1 MTTFLLLRHAHSTA
15 NNAGVLA
22 GRINGVKLSTIGK
35 KQARD
40 LGKALND
47 LKIDRIISSPLTRC
61 TETIEATARHRRKR
75 VLIDERFTE
84 MDYGSWNGRKLKD
97 LAQEKS
103 WKKIQSKPSSFTFP
117 KGESFAEAATR
128 IERGLKS
135 LMRKYPQETVLIVT
149 HGDII
154 KMALQL
160 SHGGSLDS
168 FQRFVVDTCSL
179 SEIHWTAQSRT
190 VVRSNSR
197 LVKARVVQMAKN
209 KMKQRKILGGGA
221 GV

>member
-15 NNAGVLA
+15 NDAGVLA
-22 GRINGVKLSTIGK
+22 GRLNGVELSTIGH
-35 KQARD
+35 KQARH
-40 LGKALND
+40 LGNALKD
-47 LKIDRIISSPLTRC
+47 LKIDRIITSPLTRC
-61 TETIEATARHRRKR
+61 TETIEATARQRRKR
-75 VLIDERFTE
+75 IRIDDRFIE
-84 MDYGSWNGRKLKD
+84 MDYGLWNGRKLKE
-97 LAQEKS
+97 LAEEKS

-135 LMRKYPQETVLIVT
+135 LMRKHPHETILIVT

-160 SHGGSLDS
+160 SHGGSLDG
-168 FQRFVVDTCSL
+168 FQHFVVDTCSL
-179 SEIHWTAQSRT
+179 SEIHWTPQSRT

-197 LVKARVVQMAKN
+197 LVKAHVAHVAKN
-209 KMKQRKILGGGA
+209 KMKKRKILGGGA